1 MKNIFIIFLI
11 TIIFSAGFAVEFS
24 KYASE
29 FLYTAGDSRA
39 WSMGSAYVAATN
51 NATSGFWNPAG
62 LINAKGLQVY
72 FTHTRQ
78 FLSSIQYDYLTA
90 SNQFKDGT
98 ILGISFLR
106 LGVSEIPNVP
116 ENAALHENSNIVGL
130 DYSKISTFG
139 TSDNT
144 FILSFAKK
152 YTDDIY
158 IGANAKLIYR
168 DFSSESAYGIG
179 FDTGMQYKWFSGLTV
194 GLMLRDITTTMIAWS
209 TGTKELITPSI
220 RSGLSYEY
228 LINDWDLAFRPAM
241 EFGFLFESREETAQL
256 NLGPIS
262 LDTFWGLETA
272 YKDLIFLRLGYDDL
286 QRFNGGLGVAIS
298 KLGVDYSYTNFDEE
312 LGNVHRISFHLN
324 LDAI

>member
-1 MKNIFIIFLI
+1 MKSVLSFVFSL
-11 TIIFSAGFAVEFS
+11 IIFSGSFAASFP

-62 LINAKGLQVY
+62 LVNANGLQVY

-78 FLSSIQYDYLTA
+78 FLSSIQYDYVAA
-90 SNQFKDGT
+90 SNQFEDGT

-106 LGVSEIPNVP
+106 LGISEISSVP
-116 ENAALHENSNIVGL
+116 ENAAIFENSELIGI
-130 DYSKISTFG
+130 DYSKISSFG

-144 FILSFAKK
+144 FILSYAKK
-152 YTDDIY
+152 YSDDIF
-158 IGANAKLIYR
+158 IGANAKVVYR

-179 FDTGMQYKWFSGLTV
+179 FDAGLQYKWYPELTV
-194 GLMLRDITTTMIAWS
+194 GLMLRDITTTMIAWT
-209 TGTKELITPSI
+209 TGEKEFIAPSI
-220 RSGLSYEY
+220 RGGLSYEY

-241 EFGFLFESREETAQL
+241 ELGFLFESRDAAAQI
-256 NLGPIS
+256 NLGPVS
-262 LDTFWGLETA
+262 LDSFWGLETT
-272 YKDLIFLRLGYDDL
+272 YKDLLFLRLGYDDL
-286 QRFNGGLGVAIS
+286 ERFNGGLGVAIT
-298 KLGVDYSYTNFDEE
+298 KFGVDYSYTNFDEE
-312 LGNVHRISFHLN
+312 LGNVHRISFHLK

>member
-1 MKNIFIIFLI
+1 MKSVSSLVFAL
-11 TIIFSAGFAVEFS
+11 IIFSSSFAASFP

-29 FLYTAGDSRA
+29 FLYTAGDGRA

-62 LINAKGLQVY
+62 LVNAQGLQVY

-78 FLSSIQYDYLTA
+78 FLSSIQYDYVAA
-90 SNQFKDGT
+90 SNQFEDGT
-98 ILGISFLR
+98 MLGFSFLR
-106 LGVSEIPNVP
+106 LGISEIK
-116 ENAALHENSNIVGL
+116 NSQEAGLKIDSDLVGL
-130 DYSKISTFG
+130 DYSKIYTFG

-144 FILSFAKK
+144 FILSYAKK
-152 YTDDIY
+152 YTDDIF

-168 DFSSESAYGIG
+168 DYSSESAYGIG
-179 FDTGMQYKWFSGLTV
+179 FDAGMQYKLYPELTV

-209 TGTKELITPSI
+209 TGEKEFIAPSI
-220 RSGLSYEY
+220 RGGLSYDY
-228 LINDWDLAFRPAM
+228 LISDWGLAFRPAM
-241 EFGFLFESREETAQL
+241 ELGFLFESRDAAAQI

-262 LDTFWGLETA
+262 LDSFWGLETA
-272 YKDLIFLRLGYDDL
+272 YKELLFLRLGYDDL
-286 QRFNGGLGVAIS
+286 GRFNGGLGVAIT
-298 KLGVDYSYTNFDEE
+298 KFGVDYSYTNFDKE

>member
-1 MKNIFIIFLI
+1 MKSVLSLVFAL
-11 TIIFSAGFAVEFS
+11 IIFSGSFAASFP

-39 WSMGSAYVAATN
+39 WSMGGAYVAATN

-62 LINAKGLQVY
+62 LVNANGLQVY

-78 FLSSIQYDYLTA
+78 FLSSIQYDYVTA
-90 SNQFKDGT
+90 SNQFEDGT
-98 ILGISFLR
+98 ILGVSFLR
-106 LGVSEIPNVP
+106 LGISEISKVP
-116 ENAALHENSNIVGL
+116 ANAAIFENSELVGI
-130 DYSKISTFG
+130 DYSKISSFG

-144 FILSFAKK
+144 FILSYAKK
-152 YTDDIY
+152 YSDDIF

-179 FDTGMQYKWFSGLTV
+179 FDAGMQYKWYPELTV
-194 GLMLRDITTTMIAWS
+194 GLMLRDITTTMIAWT
-209 TGTKELITPSI
+209 TGEKEFITPSI
-220 RSGLSYEY
+220 RGGLSYEY

-241 EFGFLFESREETAQL
+241 ELGFLFESRDAAAQL

-262 LDTFWGLETA
+262 LDSFWGLETA
-272 YKDLIFLRLGYDDL
+272 YKDLLFLRLGYDDL
-286 QRFNGGLGVAIS
+286 ERFNGGLGVAIT
-298 KLGVDYSYTNFDEE
+298 KFGVDYSYTNFDQE

>member
-1 MKNIFIIFLI
+1 MKSVLSLVFAV
-11 TIIFSAGFAVEFS
+11 IIFSGSFAAS
-24 KYASE
+24 LPKYASE

-39 WSMGSAYVAATN
+39 WSMGSAYVAATD

-62 LINAKGLQVY
+62 LVNAQGLQVY

-78 FLSSIQYDYLTA
+78 FLSSIQYDYVA
-90 SNQFKDGT
+90 VSNQFEDGT

-106 LGVSEIPNVP
+106 LGISEISKVP
-116 ENAALHENSNIVGL
+116 ENAAIFENSELIGI
-130 DYSKISTFG
+130 DYSKISSFG

-144 FILSFAKK
+144 FILSYAKK
-152 YTDDIY
+152 YTDDIF

-179 FDTGMQYKWFSGLTV
+179 FDAGMQYKWFPELTL

-209 TGTKELITPSI
+209 TGEKEFITPSI
-220 RSGLSYEY
+220 RGGLSYEY

-241 EFGFLFESREETAQL
+241 ELGFLFESRDASAQI

-262 LDTFWGLETA
+262 LDSFWGLEAA
-272 YKDLIFLRLGYDDL
+272 YKDLLFLRLGYDDL
-286 QRFNGGLGVAIS
+286 DRFNGGLGVAIT
-298 KLGVDYSYTNFDEE
+298 KFGVDYSYTNFDKE

>member
-1 MKNIFIIFLI
+1 MKSVLSLVFAL
-11 TIIFSAGFAVEFS
+11 IIFSGSFAASFP

-62 LINAKGLQVY
+62 LVNANGLQVY

-78 FLSSIQYDYLTA
+78 FLSSIQYDYVA
-90 SNQFKDGT
+90 VSNQFEDGT

-106 LGVSEIPNVP
+106 LGISEIKDSQDAGIYNGSV
-116 ENAALHENSNIVGL
+116 VVDL
-130 DYSKISTFG
+130 DYSKIYNFG

-144 FILSFAKK
+144 FILSYAKK
-152 YTDDIY
+152 YSDDIFV
-158 IGANAKLIYR
+158 GANAKLVYR

-179 FDTGMQYKWFSGLTV
+179 FDAGMQYKWYPELTV
-194 GLMLRDITTTMIAWS
+194 GLMLRDITTTMIAWT
-209 TGTKELITPSI
+209 TGEKEFIAPSI
-220 RSGLSYEY
+220 RGGLSYEY

-241 EFGFLFESREETAQL
+241 ELGFLFESRDAAAQI
-256 NLGPIS
+256 NLGPVS
-262 LDTFWGLETA
+262 LDSFWGVETA
-272 YKDLIFLRLGYDDL
+272 YNDVLFLRLGYDDL
-286 QRFNGGLGVAIS
+286 ERFNGGLGVAIT
-298 KLGVDYSYTNFDEE
+298 KFGVDYSYTNFDKE

>member
-1 MKNIFIIFLI
+1 MKSVLSLVFAL
-11 TIIFSAGFAVEFS
+11 IIFSGSFAAS
-24 KYASE
+24 LPKYASE

-39 WSMGSAYVAATN
+39 WSMGGAYVAATN

-62 LINAKGLQVY
+62 LVNANGLQVY

-78 FLSSIQYDYLTA
+78 FLSSIQYDYVTA
-90 SNQFKDGT
+90 SNQFEDGT
-98 ILGISFLR
+98 ILGVSFLR
-106 LGVSEIPNVP
+106 LGISEISKVP
-116 ENAALHENSNIVGL
+116 TNAAIFENSELVGI
-130 DYSKISTFG
+130 DYSKISSFG

-144 FILSFAKK
+144 FILSYAKK
-152 YTDDIY
+152 YSDDIF

-179 FDTGMQYKWFSGLTV
+179 FDAGMQYKWYPELTV
-194 GLMLRDITTTMIAWS
+194 GLMLRDITTTMIAWT
-209 TGTKELITPSI
+209 TGEKEFITPSI
-220 RSGLSYEY
+220 RGGLSYEY

-241 EFGFLFESREETAQL
+241 ELGFLFESRDAAAQL

-262 LDTFWGLETA
+262 LDSFWGLETA
-272 YKDLIFLRLGYDDL
+272 YKDLLFLRLGYDDL
-286 QRFNGGLGVAIS
+286 ERFNGGLGVAIT
-298 KLGVDYSYTNFDEE
+298 KFGVDYSYTNFDKE